1 MSAAEVLVVANP
13 PRVRVSTRFLRS
25 ELKIIF
31 GRRRNIAGMGVLAAV
46 PVIVAI
52 ATYISSPSSSGGPD
66 FIIAI
71 AGNGL
76 FVAFGALALE
86 LPLFLPLAVSA
97 IAGDS
102 VAGEANLGTL
112 RYLLAIP
119 AGRTRLLVI
128 KYTAIVIF
136 ALAATFLVAAVGS
149 IMGLALF
156 GGGDMTLLSGTQTSL
171 ADSLWRLVLSSLYL
185 AVQFSALGAIGLF
198 VSTLTEQ
205 PIGATI
211 AIVLV
216 DVMMFILDS
225 IAQLDWLHPWLLTHW
240 WTAFGDLLRDPIA
253 TESIQRGLMTALVYT
268 AVFWAA
274 AWARLST
281 KDISS

>member
-1 MSAAEVLVVANP
+1 MLALDD
-13 PRVRVSTRFLRS
+13 
-25 ELKIIF
+25 
-31 GRRRNIAGMGVLAAV
+31 AAV
-46 PVIVAI
+46 
-52 ATYISSPSSSGGPD
+52 
-66 FIIAI
+66 
-71 AGNGL
+71 
-76 FVAFGALALE
+76 
-86 LPLFLPLAVSA
+86 
-97 IAGDS
+97 
-102 VAGEANLGTL
+102 
-112 RYLLAIP
+112 
-119 AGRTRLLVI
+119 
-128 KYTAIVIF
+128 
-136 ALAATFLVAAVGS
+136 
-149 IMGLALF
+149 ALF